1 MAKIPSAMLRQ
12 IRAQKR
18 AKEAEGELDVQKRKF
33 ERADDVEGPARKRT
47 LKRSA
52 RRQARVSEHRVKK
65 VRGFPYEEGDLV
77 EIHKPPYGEPV
88 SKGDF
93 GMILEVFASGEW
105 CTVQV
110 GPNIIKVRGTA
121 LRMPW
126 DDEDDDE

>member
-1 MAKIPSAMLRQ
+1 MPKLPSAMLRQ

-18 AKEAEGELDVQKRKF
+18 AKEAEGEVEIPKRKF
-33 ERADDVEGPARKRT
+33 ERAEGAEGPTRKRQ
-47 LKRSA
+47 LRRSA
-52 RRQARVSEHRVKK
+52 QRQARVSEHRVKK
-65 VRGFPYEEGDLV
+65 VRGFPYTEGDLV

-110 GPNIIKVRGTA
+110 GPNIVKMRGTS